1 MENTTFEIQDGKI
14 VETTTIIIEHNPQD
28 LLNQLH
34 SQLDNM
40 VSGKNEYLATVNE
53 NITELENKI
62 NSITSLISHP

>member
-1 MENTTFEIQDGKI
+1 MENTTFAIQDGKI

-28 LLNQLH
+28 LLNQLQ

-62 NSITSLISHP
+62 NSITSLIH

>member
-28 LLNQLH
+28 LLNQLQ

>member
-28 LLNQLH
+28 LLNQLQ

-62 NSITSLISHP
+62 NSITSLIH